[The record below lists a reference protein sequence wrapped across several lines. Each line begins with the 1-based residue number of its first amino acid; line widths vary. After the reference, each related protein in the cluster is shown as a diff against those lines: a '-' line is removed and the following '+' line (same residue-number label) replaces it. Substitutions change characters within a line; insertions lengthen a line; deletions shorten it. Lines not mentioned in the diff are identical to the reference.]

1 MAKKNMDL
9 LLSNI
14 MGDAVI
20 RPQDKYEPPVGSKE
34 VKASIKATRMEEKT
48 ADTPWKHFS
57 FICSVELVD
66 KIQAIA
72 HKEGFTIRALM
83 EFLMRQGIDKY
94 ESKHVSHVKYNTHF
108 CQPSDCFFFCMM
120 KNLQRT
126 YPNLL
131 CG

>member
-20 RPQDKYEPPVGSKE
+20 RPQDKYEPPADENV
-34 VKASIKATRMEEKT
+34 IKTSNKVHKNREQTVEE
-48 ADTPWKHFS
+48 PWKHFS
-57 FICSVELVD
+57 FICSVALVD

-83 EFLMRQGIDKY
+83 EYLMRQGIDKY
-94 ESKHVSHVKYNTHF
+94 EAKHGKAKKIKAKKVYDV
-108 CQPSDCFFFCMM
+108 M
-120 KNLQRT
+120 
-126 YPNLL
+126 
-131 CG
+131 

>member
-20 RPQDKYEPPVGSKE
+20 RPQDKYEPPIGSKE
-34 VKASIKATRMEEKT
+34 VKVSMKATRMEEKT

-94 ESKHVSHVKYNTHF
+94 EAKHGKAKKIKTKDVNDV
-108 CQPSDCFFFCMM
+108 M
-120 KNLQRT
+120 
-126 YPNLL
+126 
-131 CG
+131 

>member
-20 RPQDKYEPPVGSKE
+20 RPQDKYEPPVGSKD
-34 VKASIKATRMEEKT
+34 VKASIKVTRMEEKT

-94 ESKHVSHVKYNTHF
+94 EAKHGKAKKIKTKDVNDV
-108 CQPSDCFFFCMM
+108 M
-120 KNLQRT
+120 
-126 YPNLL
+126 
-131 CG
+131 

>member
-14 MGDAVI
+14 MGDPVI
-20 RPQDKYEPPVGSKE
+20 RPQDKYEPP
-34 VKASIKATRMEEKT
+34 AEEKQVKPSGNVT
-48 ADTPWKHFS
+48 KNREQPTDVPWKHFS

-83 EFLMRQGIDKY
+83 EFLMRQGIEKY
-94 ESKHVSHVKYNTHF
+94 ETKHGKAKKIKAKDVNDV
-108 CQPSDCFFFCMM
+108 M
-120 KNLQRT
+120 
-126 YPNLL
+126 
-131 CG
+131 

>member
-20 RPQDKYEPPVGSKE
+20 RPQDKYEPPIGSKD
-34 VKASIKATRMEEKT
+34 VKASIKSTRMEEKT

-94 ESKHVSHVKYNTHF
+94 EAKHGKAKKVKAKDVN
-108 CQPSDCFFFCMM
+108 DVM
-120 KNLQRT
+120 
-126 YPNLL
+126 
-131 CG
+131 

>member
-20 RPQDKYEPPVGSKE
+20 RPQDKYEPPADDNVTKTSNKIPRNRE
-34 VKASIKATRMEEKT
+34 QTVEE
-48 ADTPWKHFS
+48 AWKHFS
-57 FICSVELVD
+57 FICSVTLVD

-83 EFLMRQGIDKY
+83 EYLMRQGIDKY
-94 ESKHVSHVKYNTHF
+94 EAKHGKAKKIKA
-108 CQPSDCFFFCMM
+108 
-120 KNLQRT
+120 KNV
-126 YPNLL
+126 NDVM
-131 CG
+131 